1 MSNTNETNNKN
12 FKRKFKIVK
21 AIMISI
27 IIIAII
33 SLTGIGFAK
42 YITSLKGSSEVQI
55 AKWNFKVTAG
65 SSENL
70 TIDLAQ
76 TRYENDTTEVDKT
89 KVAPGTKGEIVFNID
104 GNDSQVSLEYDI
116 NMSLTQIPENLIFYT
131 DEQMTNAVY
140 KDNGEMHLNG
150 YFGVDNENKK
160 ETKTLYWQWKLE
172 TGTTQEEIEN
182 NDVLDSKWMDRDII
196 LGINAVGR
204 QVADESSTTKC
215 EVTFNLNGGSL
226 ANYDGVNL
234 ITKKVEYGKMYG
246 ELPVPVREGYIFKGW
261 TNAIGYPKTTASAWV
276 TPLVS
281 NSFVVSNFDANTKY
295 NVEYDIELNEKI
307 PDGYIATQTDQW
319 GGLLLRTERKDN
331 EGYDYEGIYG
341 PLYEKCG
348 NDYNIGDK
356 YHIKGNIYCKDIS
369 TAVIIWYTGRCQKD
383 INETFKNYKVLKGT
397 ISNIYFY
404 KEDILLKNVTS
415 NTMVQIKNNHTLR
428 AIWEKI

>member
-12 FKRKFKIVK
+12 FRRKFKIVK
-21 AIMISI
+21 AIIISI
-27 IIIAII
+27 IIIATI

-160 ETKTLYWQWKLE
+160 ETKTLYWQWNLE

-182 NDVLDSKWMDRDII
+182 NDVLDSKWMDKDIS

-215 EVTFNLNGGSL
+215 EVTFDLNGGKLDS
-226 ANYDGVNL
+226 YGDSKQ
-234 ITKKVEYGKMYG
+234 ITKQVNYG
-246 ELPVPVREGYIFKGW
+246 ENYEELSVPTREGYKFAGW
-261 TNAIGYPKTTASAWV
+261 GSITNLADKKYWIQGAISITGNISFDKTRII
-276 TPLVS
+276 L
-281 NSFVVSNFDANTKY
+281 NKKFDVLPNTKY
-295 NVEYDIELNEKI
+295 KVYVDNNKAIVIRIIDFYDNNKFISSIENNSG
-307 PDGYIATQTDQW
+307 P
-319 GGLLLRTERKDN
+319 
-331 EGYDYEGIYG
+331 YEG
-341 PLYEKCG
+341 LYSREFTTSQDTK
-348 NDYNIGDK
+348 YLNISLMYSGGK
-356 YHIKGNIYCKDIS
+356 ENI
-369 TAVIIWYTGRCQKD
+369 
-383 INETFKNYKVLKGT
+383 T
-397 ISNIYFY
+397 IDAAEESNINVIRYI
-404 KEDILLKNVTS
+404 DNTTPINKNHMLT
-415 NTMVQIKNNHTLR
+415 

>member
-12 FKRKFKIVK
+12 FRRKFKIVK
-21 AIMISI
+21 AIIISI
-27 IIIAII
+27 IIIATI

-42 YITSLKGSSEVQI
+42 YITSLKESSEVQI

-160 ETKTLYWQWKLE
+160 ETKTLYWQWNLE

-182 NDVLDSKWMDRDII
+182 NDVLDSKWMDKDIS

-215 EVTFNLNGGSL
+215 EVTFDLNGGKLDS
-226 ANYDGVNL
+226 YGDSKQ
-234 ITKKVEYGKMYG
+234 ITKQVNYGENYE
-246 ELPVPVREGYIFKGW
+246 ELPVPTREGYKFAGW
-261 TNAIGYPKTTASAWV
+261 GSITNLADKKYWIQGAISITGNISFDKTRII
-276 TPLVS
+276 L
-281 NSFVVSNFDANTKY
+281 NKKFDVLPNTKY
-295 NVEYDIELNEKI
+295 KVYVDNNKAIVIRIIDFYDNNKFISSIENNSG
-307 PDGYIATQTDQW
+307 P
-319 GGLLLRTERKDN
+319 
-331 EGYDYEGIYG
+331 YEG
-341 PLYEKCG
+341 LYSREFTTSQDTK
-348 NDYNIGDK
+348 YLNISLMYSGGK
-356 YHIKGNIYCKDIS
+356 ENI
-369 TAVIIWYTGRCQKD
+369 
-383 INETFKNYKVLKGT
+383 T
-397 ISNIYFY
+397 IDAAEESNINVIRYI
-404 KEDILLKNVTS
+404 DNTTPINKNHMLT
-415 NTMVQIKNNHTLR
+415 

>member
-12 FKRKFKIVK
+12 FRRKFKIVK
-21 AIMISI
+21 AIIISI
-27 IIIAII
+27 IIIATI

-42 YITSLKGSSEVQI
+42 YITSLKESSEVQI

-160 ETKTLYWQWKLE
+160 ETKTLYWQWNLE

-182 NDVLDSKWMDRDII
+182 NDVLDSKWMDRDIS

-215 EVTFNLNGGSL
+215 EVTFDLNGGKLDS
-226 ANYDGVNL
+226 YGDSKQ
-234 ITKKVEYGKMYG
+234 ITKQVNNGENYE
-246 ELPVPVREGYIFKGW
+246 ELPVPTREGYKFAGW
-261 TNAIGYPKTTASAWV
+261 GSITNLADKKYWIQGAISITGNISFDKTRII
-276 TPLVS
+276 L
-281 NSFVVSNFDANTKY
+281 NKKFDVLPNTKY
-295 NVEYDIELNEKI
+295 KVYVDNNKAIVIRIIDFYDNNKFISSIENNSG
-307 PDGYIATQTDQW
+307 P
-319 GGLLLRTERKDN
+319 
-331 EGYDYEGIYG
+331 YEG
-341 PLYEKCG
+341 LYSREFTTSQDTK
-348 NDYNIGDK
+348 YLNISLMYSGGK
-356 YHIKGNIYCKDIS
+356 ENI
-369 TAVIIWYTGRCQKD
+369 
-383 INETFKNYKVLKGT
+383 T
-397 ISNIYFY
+397 IDAAEESNINVIRYI
-404 KEDILLKNVTS
+404 DNTTPINKNHMLT
-415 NTMVQIKNNHTLR
+415 

>member
-21 AIMISI
+21 AIIISI
-27 IIIAII
+27 IIIATI

-42 YITSLKGSSEVQI
+42 YMTSLKGSSEVQI

-70 TIDLAQ
+70 TIDLAK

-160 ETKTLYWQWKLE
+160 ETKILYWQWKLE

-182 NDVLDSKWMDRDII
+182 NDVLDSKWMDKDIS

-215 EVTFNLNGGSL
+215 EVTFNLNGGKL
-226 ANYDGVNL
+226 ASYGDSKQ
-234 ITKKVEYGKMYG
+234 ITKQVNYGENYG
-246 ELPVPVREGYIFKGW
+246 ELPVPTREGYRFAGW
-261 TNAIGYPKTTASAWV
+261 GSITNLADKKYWIQGAISITGNISFDKTRII
-276 TPLVS
+276 L
-281 NSFVVSNFDANTKY
+281 NKNFNVLPNTKY
-295 NVEYDIELNEKI
+295 KVYVDNNKAIVIRIIDFYDNNKFISSIENNSG
-307 PDGYIATQTDQW
+307 P
-319 GGLLLRTERKDN
+319 
-331 EGYDYEGIYG
+331 YEG
-341 PLYEKCG
+341 LYSREFTTSQDTK
-348 NDYNIGDK
+348 YLNISLMYSGGK
-356 YHIKGNIYCKDIS
+356 ENI
-369 TAVIIWYTGRCQKD
+369 
-383 INETFKNYKVLKGT
+383 T
-397 ISNIYFY
+397 IDAAEESNINVIRYI
-404 KEDILLKNVTS
+404 DNTTPINKNHMLT
-415 NTMVQIKNNHTLR
+415 

>member
-12 FKRKFKIVK
+12 FRRKFKIVK
-21 AIMISI
+21 AIIISI
-27 IIIAII
+27 IIIATI

-160 ETKTLYWQWKLE
+160 ETKTLYWQWNLE

-182 NDVLDSKWMDRDII
+182 NDVLDSKWMDKDIS

-215 EVTFNLNGGSL
+215 EVTFDLNGGKLDS
-226 ANYDGVNL
+226 YGDSKQ
-234 ITKKVEYGKMYG
+234 ITKQVNYGENYE
-246 ELPVPVREGYIFKGW
+246 ELPVPTREGYKFAGW
-261 TNAIGYPKTTASAWV
+261 GSITNLADKKYWIQGAISITGNISFDKTRII
-276 TPLVS
+276 L
-281 NSFVVSNFDANTKY
+281 NKKFDVLPNTKY
-295 NVEYDIELNEKI
+295 KVYVDNNKAIVIRIIDFYDNNKFISSIENNSG
-307 PDGYIATQTDQW
+307 P
-319 GGLLLRTERKDN
+319 
-331 EGYDYEGIYG
+331 YEG
-341 PLYEKCG
+341 LYSREFTTSQDTK
-348 NDYNIGDK
+348 YLNISLMYSGGK
-356 YHIKGNIYCKDIS
+356 ENI
-369 TAVIIWYTGRCQKD
+369 
-383 INETFKNYKVLKGT
+383 T
-397 ISNIYFY
+397 IDAAEESNINVIRYI
-404 KEDILLKNVTS
+404 DNTTPINKNHMLT
-415 NTMVQIKNNHTLR
+415 

>member
-21 AIMISI
+21 VIMISI

-182 NDVLDSKWMDRDII
+182 NDVLDSKWMDKDIS

-215 EVTFNLNGGSL
+215 EVTFDLNGGKL
-226 ANYDGVNL
+226 ASYGDSKQ
-234 ITKKVEYGKMYG
+234 ITKQVNYGENYGK
-246 ELPVPVREGYIFKGW
+246 LPVPTREGYVFKGW
-261 TNAIGYPKTTASAWV
+261 NGKNMFNENKILMAINGAEFKNEHYLFFCGAAHTSYFSGINEISGFKPNTQYSLTVKGYENVYEGAGNTITNFRIGFRYTDNTESFQA
-276 TPLVS
+276 LNS
-281 NSFVVSNFDANTKY
+281 NS
-295 NVEYDIELNEKI
+295 EKKITYSSI
-307 PDGYIATQTDQW
+307 PNKTIKQ
-319 GGLLLRTERKDN
+319 
-331 EGYDYEGIYG
+331 IYMTYG
-341 PLYEKCG
+341 W
-348 NDYNIGDK
+348 N
-356 YHIKGNIYCKDIS
+356 GNIYLS
-369 TAVIIWYTGRCQKD
+369 YVQLEEGANATTYEPYIIE
-383 INETFKNYKVLKGT
+383 ETTPITQNK
-397 ISNIYFY
+397 
-404 KEDILLKNVTS
+404 
-415 NTMVQIKNNHTLR
+415 NHTLT
-428 AIWEKI
+428 AIWEKEQ

>member
-21 AIMISI
+21 AIIISI
-27 IIIAII
+27 IIIATI

-182 NDVLDSKWMDRDII
+182 NDVLDSKWMDKDIS

-204 QVADESSTTKC
+204 QVADESGTTKC
-215 EVTFNLNGGSL
+215 EVTFDLNGGKLDSHG
-226 ANYDGVNL
+226 DSKQ
-234 ITKKVEYGKMYG
+234 ITKQVNYGENYG
-246 ELPVPVREGYIFKGW
+246 ELPVPTREGYRFAGW
-261 TNAIGYPKTTASAWV
+261 GSITNLADKKYWIQGAISITGNISFDKTRII
-276 TPLVS
+276 L
-281 NSFVVSNFDANTKY
+281 NKNFNVLPNTKY
-295 NVEYDIELNEKI
+295 KVYVDNNKAIVMRIIDFYDNNKFISSIENNSG
-307 PDGYIATQTDQW
+307 P
-319 GGLLLRTERKDN
+319 
-331 EGYDYEGIYG
+331 YEG
-341 PLYEKCG
+341 LYSREFTTSQDTK
-348 NDYNIGDK
+348 YLNISLMYSGGK
-356 YHIKGNIYCKDIS
+356 ENI
-369 TAVIIWYTGRCQKD
+369 
-383 INETFKNYKVLKGT
+383 T
-397 ISNIYFY
+397 IDAAEESNINVIRYI
-404 KEDILLKNVTS
+404 DNTTPINKNHMLT
-415 NTMVQIKNNHTLR
+415 